1 MAAPRALVL
10 TVGTGTA
17 DQLEA
22 TLLTPLRKSIEKGA
36 WERIVLL
43 PSKQTEGS
51 AFALKEAHKAQAV
64 DVRALRHAGDEENVD
79 ACFEHFDRELAKL
92 LEAGIAAGDVTI
104 DFTRGTKAMSAA
116 LALAAVVHGV
126 RTLRYICSGQR
137 DQQGMVVPGTESPS
151 DFQTVKVTLRR
162 DLDRALDLL
171 RAGQF
176 AAAERL
182 CAIPPVGALGNDFR
196 WAKWA
201 AQFWGTWDRFDYN
214 AAEGLLAAAGLPRMP
229 AWVKEFRPDERSVSL
244 LGRLKAKLPR
254 EPRNCVAP
262 CRDLAADLLANA
274 GRRLMERQTEEVL
287 VRAYRVVEL
296 IGQYRLFSQGFDSGD
311 LRLPGDL
318 QAKIQAEGEVL
329 RPDREGK
336 IQIGREAIAKLLSVL
351 GDARAKELL
360 DLDWMGDFTVKAR
373 NKSILIHGFR
383 AKTRRDNLAELERLL
398 QRVEEFFLAE
408 NEKNGARVAAA
419 RFPFLTP

>member
-311 LRLPGDL
+311 LAACQGTCRQRFRLRV
-318 QAKIQAEGEVL
+318 EVL

-398 QRVEEFFLAE
+398 QRVEEFFLA
-408 NEKNGARVAAA
+408 KTRRTARVSPP
-419 RFPFLTP
+419 RDSPS

>member
-1 MAAPRALVL
+1 
-10 TVGTGTA
+10 
-17 DQLEA
+17 
-22 TLLTPLRKSIEKGA
+22 
-36 WERIVLL
+36 
-43 PSKQTEGS
+43 
-51 AFALKEAHKAQAV
+51 
-64 DVRALRHAGDEENVD
+64 
-79 ACFEHFDRELAKL
+79 
-92 LEAGIAAGDVTI
+92 
-104 DFTRGTKAMSAA
+104 
-116 LALAAVVHGV
+116 
-126 RTLRYICSGQR
+126 
-137 DQQGMVVPGTESPS
+137 
-151 DFQTVKVTLRR
+151 
-162 DLDRALDLL
+162 
-171 RAGQF
+171 
-176 AAAERL
+176 
-182 CAIPPVGALGNDFR
+182 
-196 WAKWA
+196 
-201 AQFWGTWDRFDYN
+201 
-214 AAEGLLAAAGLPRMP
+214 
-229 AWVKEFRPDERSVSL
+229 
-244 LGRLKAKLPR
+244 
-254 EPRNCVAP
+254 
-262 CRDLAADLLANA
+262 
-274 GRRLMERQTEEVL
+274 MERQTEEVL

-336 IQIGREAIAKLLSVL
+336 IQIGREAVAKLLSVL